1 MTATLFDIL
10 KHKMIHV
17 GDSIEF
23 SFKQHFFRAKI
34 IRGGLIGQCTVYRP
48 RMETGETIL
57 QHHSSFSS
65 LTSWTEAC
73 LQDILEEYF
82 TRYSSWKR
90 VYHVESGTTL
100 GELRDRCKLLN
111 GRIKD
116 VDSVELYK
124 EIYRL
129 QNTIKEMSMVLKAK
143 NAFQKK
149 WALAPLVSVP
159 ENIEYKKVKKRKI
172 KHKEAFHKVQ
182 VLMMN

>member
-1 MTATLFDIL
+1 M
-10 KHKMIHV
+10 
-17 GDSIEF
+17 
-23 SFKQHFFRAKI
+23 
-34 IRGGLIGQCTVYRP
+34 
-48 RMETGETIL
+48 
-57 QHHSSFSS
+57 
-65 LTSWTEAC
+65 
-73 LQDILEEYF
+73 
-82 TRYSSWKR
+82 
-90 VYHVESGTTL
+90 
-100 GELRDRCKLLN
+100 N